1 MQLTDENPAQS
12 RGKFKDLTG
21 KALKLVVVNY
31 ASRILGLVRTVVL
44 AGVFGASTQIDV
56 FYGTFGAV
64 LVFFEIIPHAFS
76 QAFVPVYTRYIVNN
90 EKKELGEVS
99 LSYTISGALIL
110 LLVFILLSYIS
121 ELVVTRIY
129 VFGESN
135 RNLIGLGVILF
146 RYSLL
151 VMLINFFVG
160 SFSAILYAKDQ
171 VVAPSVVNLFRNII
185 IIGSILLLEKRMGV
199 TSIALGFTLGGVVQ
213 MFYLVLAAINSGW
226 RAYWPKKFP
235 TRIITY
241 MWWLFVPA
249 FLGLAVAQVNIIVDR
264 YFTSSLQQDGQV
276 AILSYANI
284 LIGMVT
290 VFTVSL
296 TIAIFPKLSHQ
307 VSQSEIGE
315 MKDMLN
321 RALRA
326 LFFFILPVMTLVYMT
341 SSPLVNT
348 IFRLGALS
356 DDPNSIGLL
365 LELFRIFC
373 AWVIFYSINYQLFL
387 VFFSFRDTVT
397 PSLVSVFNVGCNIFF
412 NWLFTRVYMFGVQ
425 GIVVSTTLSVIITTG
440 LLLVLVYP
448 RVGKVLDMRIMKGFS
463 RTASACVALVAVVI
477 LFNLISRSGIIYQSN
492 GNRVADIAY
501 ILASSLFGLTAYCWA
516 SLAVNRDLTLY
527 FFRNWRVFFGL
538 SEK

>member
-1 MQLTDENPAQS
+1 
-12 RGKFKDLTG
+12 
-21 KALKLVVVNY
+21 
-31 ASRILGLVRTVVL
+31 
-44 AGVFGASTQIDV
+44 
-56 FYGTFGAV
+56 
-64 LVFFEIIPHAFS
+64 
-76 QAFVPVYTRYIVNN
+76 
-90 EKKELGEVS
+90 
-99 LSYTISGALIL
+99 
-110 LLVFILLSYIS
+110 
-121 ELVVTRIY
+121 
-129 VFGESN
+129 
-135 RNLIGLGVILF
+135 
-146 RYSLL
+146 
-151 VMLINFFVG
+151 
-160 SFSAILYAKDQ
+160 
-171 VVAPSVVNLFRNII
+171 
-185 IIGSILLLEKRMGV
+185 
-199 TSIALGFTLGGVVQ
+199 
-213 MFYLVLAAINSGW
+213 
-226 RAYWPKKFP
+226 
-235 TRIITY
+235 
-241 MWWLFVPA
+241 
-249 FLGLAVAQVNIIVDR
+249 
-264 YFTSSLQQDGQV
+264 
-276 AILSYANI
+276 
-284 LIGMVT
+284 
-290 VFTVSL
+290 
-296 TIAIFPKLSHQ
+296 
-307 VSQSEIGE
+307 
-315 MKDMLN
+315 
-321 RALRA
+321 